1 MTHRTSAAR
10 DGYIRPGIL
19 AHAGACGLPI
29 LAVAIVC
36 ARATMAGLPIVIE
49 RPAVLIAASIFILA
63 PFRRGT
69 VEILQS
75 IVALYL
81 IYIPINEVHL
91 QYFPISTS
99 FLNIRVTYSAIPLAL
114 FGAGHMAG
122 RWASRRDDGAPPSPD
137 LRAEWRLTVGIVVVH
152 MLVLGA
158 LLHRVYGYGCEYDLQ
173 VLGSLALYLLVSL
186 ASWRQLRRM
195 RVRQALGLVLVTF
208 YTLVAA
214 MKA

>member
-1 MTHRTSAAR
+1 MTHRTSAAH
-10 DGYIRPGIL
+10 DEYTRPAIL
-19 AHAGACGLPI
+19 ARAGACGLPI

-36 ARATMAGLPIVIE
+36 ARAMTAGLPIVIE
-49 RPAVLIAASIFILA
+49 RPAVLVAASIFILA

-81 IYIPINEVHL
+81 ICIPVNEVHL

-114 FGAGHMAG
+114 FGAGHLAG
-122 RWASRRDDGAPPSPD
+122 RWTSRRDDGAPPAPD
-137 LRAEWRLTVGIVVVH
+137 LRAEWRVTAGIVVVH

-173 VLGSLALYLLVSL
+173 VLGSLALYLLVSF
-186 ASWRQLRRM
+186 ACWRPLRRM
-195 RVRQALGLVLVTF
+195 RVRQALGLVLVAF
-208 YTLVAA
+208 YALITA